1 MSPLFGT
8 VHYTEN
14 AKYILM
20 DGYTLMY
27 KRNSTE
33 TPLCPK
39 MQRPIA
45 PNDTHLLEAMPAGF
59 SVSHQ

>member
-1 MSPLFGT
+1 
-8 VHYTEN
+8 
-14 AKYILM
+14 M